1 MRPSSDKIVVFLTE
15 LEIQSLTALR
25 SEGDMTPMH
34 RKAAYK
40 AIRDMNKALWAEQIV
55 TDGQANTLRSII
67 TAYFRSRGQ

>member
-25 SEGDMTPMH
+25 ADKHLKPIQ

-55 TDGQANTLRSII
+55 TDGQATTLRSII

>member
-25 SEGDMTPMH
+25 ADKPLKPMH

-55 TDGQANTLRSII
+55 TDGQATTLRSII
-67 TAYFRSRGQ
+67 TAYFRSRLS